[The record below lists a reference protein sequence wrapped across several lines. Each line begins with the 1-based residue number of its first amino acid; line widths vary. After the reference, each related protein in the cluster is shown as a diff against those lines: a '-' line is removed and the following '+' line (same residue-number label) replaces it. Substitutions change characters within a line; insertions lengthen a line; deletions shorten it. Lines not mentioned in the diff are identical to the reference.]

1 MQVKTLIKK
10 LSRLN
15 PDLHCVLGCGSAI
28 EIVKV
33 EPFDSICP
41 GADEET
47 TDEDVVLIG

>member
-1 MQVKTLIKK
+1 MTVKQLIKK

-15 PDLHCVLGCGSAI
+15 PDLHCVMGCGSAI
-28 EIVKV
+28 ETVKV

-41 GADEET
+41 GADEGS

>member
-1 MQVKTLIKK
+1 MTVKKLIKK
-10 LSRLN
+10 LSKLDPN
-15 PDLHCVLGCGSAI
+15 LHCVMGCGSAI

>member
-1 MQVKTLIKK
+1 MTVKQLIKK

-15 PDLHCVLGCGSAI
+15 PDLHCVMGCGSAI

>member
-10 LSRLN
+10 LSKLD
-15 PDLHCVLGCGSAI
+15 PDLHCVMGCGSAI

-41 GADEET
+41 GADDET